1 MMFEN
6 AGGLWAIATVVGP
19 ILLGAILLW
28 AIFHNRTTK
37 AQERRT
43 EEATKKLYDEQN
55 KTDQRTE
62 GD

>member
-1 MMFEN
+1 MFEN

-55 KTDQRTE
+55 EADTRTQGE
-62 GD
+62 

>member
-1 MMFEN
+1 MFEN

-28 AIFHNRTTK
+28 AIFHNCTTK

-43 EEATKKLYDEQN
+43 AEATKKLYDEQN
-55 KTDQRTE
+55 EADQRAE

>member
-1 MMFEN
+1 MFEN

>member
-1 MMFEN
+1 MFEN

-55 KTDQRTE
+55 EADQRAE
-62 GD
+62 RD

>member
-1 MMFEN
+1 MIEN
-6 AGGLWAIATVVGP
+6 TGGLWAIATIVGP

-55 KTDQRTE
+55 QADTRAE
-62 GD
+62 GE

>member
-1 MMFEN
+1 MFEN

-19 ILLGAILLW
+19 ILLGAVLLW
-28 AIFHNRTTK
+28 AIFNNRTTK
-37 AQERRT
+37 AKERRT

-55 KTDQRTE
+55 EADARKR

>member
-1 MMFEN
+1 MFEN

-55 KTDQRTE
+55 EADQRAE

>member
-1 MMFEN
+1 MFEN

-28 AIFHNRTTK
+28 AILHNRTTK

-55 KTDQRTE
+55 EADQRAE

>member
-1 MMFEN
+1 MFEN

-55 KTDQRTE
+55 ETDQRAE